1 MPSILMV
8 LQILINVFL
17 ILQEN
22 IDEVFFLIRENESGV
37 QMLKGIFGLSLL
49 LLTGMLGYRFTQT
62 DDIANI
68 EDQIQF
74 KHLITCVLA
83 CLHAL
88 SMLLHG
94 QSKLRDAESIY
105 MRYLYER
112 HKKDLP
118 QVDPNNV
125 SSGEGE
131 ESDNE
136 EREVKFF

>member
-8 LQILINVFL
+8 LQLLINIFL

-22 IDEVFFLIRENESGV
+22 IDEVYFYIRENQSGV

-49 LLTGMLGYRFTQT
+49 LLTGMLGYKLTQT
-62 DDIANI
+62 DDMANL

-83 CLHAL
+83 CLHAA

-94 QSKLRDAESIY
+94 
-105 MRYLYER
+105 
-112 HKKDLP
+112 
-118 QVDPNNV
+118 
-125 SSGEGE
+125 
-131 ESDNE
+131 
-136 EREVKFF
+136 